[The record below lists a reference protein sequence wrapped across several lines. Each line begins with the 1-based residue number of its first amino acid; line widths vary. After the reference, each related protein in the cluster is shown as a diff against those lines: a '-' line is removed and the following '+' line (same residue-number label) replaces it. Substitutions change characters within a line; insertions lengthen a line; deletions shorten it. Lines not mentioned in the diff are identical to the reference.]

1 MTLASPIDQAPAWV
15 RRPLD
20 TLELRYEPASRSLW
34 MSYRAEGS
42 PFFSKAVLDEI
53 TLVRDGLL
61 ADLSGRAGGLG
72 PVGNP
77 VGHPV
82 RYLVMASA
90 QPGVF
95 NLGGDLATF
104 AQAIRSGDRQTLLGY
119 AHQCVELVYGLS
131 TGFGLPIVTV
141 AVVEGRAFGGGLE
154 AALAEDFL
162 IAAPD
167 AQMSA
172 PEVAFNSFPGMGAV
186 SMLSRRLGAAAAEQI
201 ISSGRVYSGRE
212 MYELGVADVL
222 ADGADVKA
230 FASAWLA
237 DGGEARFQR
246 RLALARA
253 RRQLFPV
260 SQDELMRV
268 TELWVDCSC
277 QVTPADL
284 RHMDRLVAA
293 QKRLVGARAAAG

>member
-1 MTLASPIDQAPAWV
+1 MTISSAIDLPPAWV
-15 RRPLD
+15 QRPLK
-20 TLELRYEPASRSLW
+20 TLELRYDAASKSLW
-34 MSYRAEGS
+34 MCYRAEGS

-53 TLVRDGLL
+53 TWVRDSLI
-61 ADLSGRAGGLG
+61 ADLSGRCGGAG
-72 PVGNP
+72 
-77 VGHPV
+77 PV
-82 RYLVMASA
+82 RYLVMASR

-104 AQAIRSGDRQTLLGY
+104 ARAIRSGDRETLLGY
-119 AHQCVELVYGLS
+119 ALQCVELVYGLS

-201 ISSGRVYSGRE
+201 ISSGRIYSGRE

-222 ADGADVKA
+222 ASGSDATA
-230 FASAWLA
+230 FALAWLA
-237 DGGEARFQR
+237 DGGAARFQR

-253 RRQLFPV
+253 RRKLFPI
-260 SQDELMRV
+260 SQEELIRV

-293 QKRLVGARAAAG
+293 QKRFCVTHGAA

>member
-1 MTLASPIDQAPAWV
+1 MTISGAIDTPPAWV
-15 RRPLD
+15 QRRLD
-20 TLELRYEPASRSLW
+20 TLELRYDSASRSLW
-34 MSYRAEGS
+34 MCYRAEGS
-42 PFFSKAVLDEI
+42 PFFSKSVLDEI
-53 TLVRDGLL
+53 TWVRDSLI
-61 ADLSGRAGGLG
+61 ADHLG
-72 PVGNP
+72 PG
-77 VGHPV
+77 GGAGRF
-82 RYLVMASA
+82 RYLVMASR

-104 AQAIRSGDRQTLLGY
+104 ARAIREGDRKTLLTY

-131 TGFGLPIVTV
+131 TGFGLPMVTV

-154 AALAEDFL
+154 AALAEDYL

-201 ISSGRVYSGRE
+201 ISSGRIYSGRE

-222 ADGADVKA
+222 AEGDASA

-253 RRQLFPV
+253 RRKLFPI
-260 SQDELMRV
+260 SLEELVRV
-268 TELWVDCSC
+268 TELWVECSC

-284 RHMDRLVAA
+284 RHMDRLVSA
-293 QKRLVGARAAAG
+293 QKRFCGPHTLAG

>member
-1 MTLASPIDQAPAWV
+1 MTISRAIGHAPAWV
-15 RRPLD
+15 LRPLD
-20 TLELRYEPASRSLW
+20 TLELRYEAASKSLW
-34 MSYRAEGS
+34 MCYRAEGS
-42 PFFSKAVLDEI
+42 PFFSKSVLDEI
-53 TLVRDGLL
+53 TWVRDSLV
-61 ADLSGRAGGLG
+61 ADLAGRCPGAA
-72 PVGNP
+72 PESY
-77 VGHPV
+77 PV
-82 RYLVMASA
+82 RYLVMASR
-90 QPGVF
+90 QRGVF

-104 AQAIRSGDRQTLLGY
+104 ARAIREGDRETLLAY

-172 PEVAFNSFPGMGAV
+172 PEVAFNSFPGMGAI

-201 ISSGRVYSGRE
+201 ISSGKVYSGRE
-212 MYELGVADVL
+212 MYDLGVADVL
-222 ADGADVKA
+222 AEGGDTTA

-253 RRQLFPV
+253 RRKLFPV
-260 SQDELMRV
+260 SQEELIRV

-277 QVTPADL
+277 QVTAADL

-293 QKRLVGARAAAG
+293 QKRLCGTKRLAG